1 MDSSGL
7 TLYWTICVKTMTR
20 LQSNCDSGIF
30 DWILVPLLLVFD
42 GIAVLGED
50 FVGMLILII
59 QSSKSKVRKMPSSY
73 LKVWETGQCW
83 KVEAVWNSYSPWWH
97 LKCLSFIMK
106 FFFQQCTEAET
117 SIVLFFHNYHWYLS
131 GNTNQNKKSQFSRA
145 IN

>member
-73 LKVWETGQCW
+73 LK
-83 KVEAVWNSYSPWWH
+83 
-97 LKCLSFIMK
+97 M
-106 FFFQQCTEAET
+106 
-117 SIVLFFHNYHWYLS
+117 
-131 GNTNQNKKSQFSRA
+131 
-145 IN
+145 